1 MLEGEVICKKE
12 DKDKLFSLVKEMKQI
27 LDKYEYSSDYSAYTV
42 TAMSCAK
49 TSCNKLQRDIETLYI
64 AKDKFW

>member
-12 DKDKLFSLVKEMKQI
+12 DKEKLLSLVKEMREI
-27 LDKYEYSSDYSAYTV
+27 LDGYEYSSDYSAHTV
-42 TAMSCAK
+42 TGMFRAQCSCYE
-49 TSCNKLQRDIETLYI
+49 LQRHIETLYI

>member
-12 DKDKLFSLVKEMKQI
+12 DKDKLYSLVKEMKQI
-27 LDKYEYSSDYSAYTV
+27 LDKYEYSSDYSAHTV
-42 TAMSCAK
+42 TAMCCAK
-49 TSCNKLQRDIETLYI
+49 NSCDKLQRDIETLYI

>member
-27 LDKYEYSSDYSAYTV
+27 LNNE
-42 TAMSCAK
+42 
-49 TSCNKLQRDIETLYI
+49 NIIFRDL
-64 AKDKFW
+64 